1 MMHVSSRALVK
12 FLGSCLG
19 LGLLVFALAF
29 WWLTMPD
36 QLKTG
41 ELSYAEPDPING
53 EQMFHAGSCAACHEA
68 DLRGGHEL
76 DTEFGVFRV
85 PNISSDPESGIGN
98 WSTEDFLNAMLR
110 GVSPDG
116 QHYYPSFPYTSYVRM
131 QVQDVADLK
140 AYMDSL
146 PPVQNRVAAHELGF
160 PWNVRRGIGL
170 WKLRYLNAEPVVQL
184 AEDAGADLQRG
195 RYLVEGPGH
204 CGECHTERDSF
215 GGLRLQAWLAGAP
228 NPDGEGK
235 IPDITPTAR
244 EIGEWSAKDIAYY
257 LETGFTPDFD
267 TVGGSMVAVQENLA
281 RLSPEDRGAIAAY
294 LKAIPASAAAE

>member
-1 MMHVSSRALVK
+1 MLHDSGRALVR
-12 FLGSCLG
+12 FLGSVLG

-36 QLKTG
+36 RLKTG

-53 EQMFHAGSCAACHEA
+53 EQIFHAGSCAACHEA
-68 DLRGGHEL
+68 DLSGGHEL
-76 DTEFGVFRV
+76 TTEFGVFRV
-85 PNISSDPESGIGN
+85 PNISPDPESGIGN
-98 WSTEDFLNAMLR
+98 WTTEDFLNAMLR
-110 GVSPDG
+110 GVSPER
-116 QHYYPSFPYTSYVRM
+116 QHYYPSFPYTSYARM
-131 QVQDVADLK
+131 NVQDVVDLK

-146 PPVQNRVAAHELGF
+146 PAVQNTIAAHELGF

-184 AEDAGADLQRG
+184 PENTGPELHRG

-235 IPDITPTAR
+235 IPDITPAAS
-244 EIGEWSAKDIAYY
+244 EVGEWSAKDIAYY

-281 RLSPEDRGAIAAY
+281 RLTPEDRAAIAAY
-294 LKAIPASAAAE
+294 LHALPSNQ